1 MWYISNTID
10 MLSDQW
16 YEMKADKIIP
26 IKIFE
31 LKE

>member
-16 YEMKADKIIP
+16 YEMQADKIIP
-26 IKIFE
+26 IKILE
-31 LKE
+31 LD